1 MKPIKLSAMREN
13 ANSMICL
20 EVALEILLADLVEE
34 IHFEEQVQDDF
45 EALKISFP
53 NFEEEGETLE

>member
-1 MKPIKLSAMREN
+1 
-13 ANSMICL
+13 L